1 MGASASS
8 FGYDASGVDEV
19 GALYL
24 LQKQVSDLSDVV
36 MARRPDEAFVEADGA
51 ALGVHVG
58 EETSDNLKPSVTGR
72 VMRKLLT
79 LSESRYRGSH
89 EVYEMGVTIVGAQL
103 GDEGKGKITDI
114 YSEEADVVARFQG
127 GNNAGHTVVV
137 DDEEF
142 KLHHVP
148 SGAVRGKPAVIG
160 NGCVVDPEVLLGELD
175 GLRERGVDVEFYIS
189 ERAHVIMPYHRVID
203 GIEEDAKGDMAAGTT
218 GRGIGPTYEDKVGR
232 RGVRV
237 LDLLKPDALREKL
250 EYVVPTKKALV
261 EEVFDVDVEEA
272 GYAEAFDVDSVHE
285 SYLEHGRRLEDGV
298 VDVSELLNRH
308 LDEGDS
314 VLFEG
319 AQGTSLDID
328 HGIYPYLTS
337 SNTTVGGAC
346 TGTGVGATRMRET
359 VGIMKA
365 YLSRVGTGPLPTEL
379 ENDIGDHLV
388 EVGEE
393 YGTTTG
399 RRRRVGWLDL
409 PMVRHAATLNDFT
422 GAVITS
428 IDVLDGLDPVKVCE
442 AYSLDGGRLER
453 MPADMDDWSRCEPI
467 YREFQGWS
475 DVDWSNVES
484 YEDIPDP
491 AREYLEYIED
501 EVDAEFYAVSVGPER
516 EQTIIREDP
525 FEQP

>member
-1 MGASASS
+1 
-8 FGYDASGVDEV
+8 
-19 GALYL
+19 
-24 LQKQVSDLSDVV
+24 
-36 MARRPDEAFVEADGA
+36 
-51 ALGVHVG
+51 
-58 EETSDNLKPSVTGR
+58 
-72 VMRKLLT
+72 
-79 LSESRYRGSH
+79 
-89 EVYEMGVTIVGAQL
+89 MGVTIVGAQL

-114 YSEEADVVARFQG
+114 YSDSADVIVRFQG
-127 GNNAGHTVVV
+127 GNNAGHTVVA

-148 SGAVRGKPAVIG
+148 SGVVRGKTAVIG
-160 NGCVVDPEVLLGELD
+160 NGCVVDPDVLLGEVDKLHD
-175 GLRERGVDVEFYIS
+175 RGVEADLRVA

-203 GIEEDAKGDMAAGTT
+203 GVEEDAKGDMAAGTT

-250 EYVVPTKKALV
+250 EYVIPTKRSLV
-261 EEVFDVDVEEA
+261 EEVFGIDIEEN
-272 GYAEAFDVDSVHE
+272 GYADSFDVDSVHE
-285 SYLEHGRRLEDGV
+285 KYVGYGERLRDSV
-298 VDVSELLNRH
+298 VDASEYVNARM
-308 LDEGDS
+308 DDGDS

-346 TGTGVGATRMRET
+346 TGAGVGATRLRET

-379 ENDIGDHLV
+379 DDDVGDHLV

-399 RRRRVGWLDL
+399 RRRRVGWFDL
-409 PMVRHAATLNDFT
+409 PMVRHAARLNDFT
-422 GAVITS
+422 GGVLTS
-428 IDVLDGLDPVKVCE
+428 IDVLEGLDPVRVCE
-442 AYSLDGGRLER
+442 AYELDGER
-453 MPADMDDWSRCEPI
+453 VEAMPADMDDWARCEPV
-467 YREFQGWS
+467 YRDFNGW
-475 DVDWSNVES
+475 DGVDWDAVEA
-484 YEDIPDP
+484 YDDIPTN
-491 AREYLEYIED
+491 ARDYVEYLED
-501 EVDAEFYAVSVGPER
+501 EVGAPFYAVSVGPAR

-525 FEQP
+525 FGEV

>member
-1 MGASASS
+1 
-8 FGYDASGVDEV
+8 
-19 GALYL
+19 
-24 LQKQVSDLSDVV
+24 
-36 MARRPDEAFVEADGA
+36 
-51 ALGVHVG
+51 
-58 EETSDNLKPSVTGR
+58 
-72 VMRKLLT
+72 MRKVHAGPHA
-79 LSESRYRGSH
+79 RYRGSH
-89 EVYEMGVTIVGAQL
+89 EVQKMGVTIVGAQL

-114 YSEEADVVARFQG
+114 YSEQADVVARFQG

-148 SGAVRGKPAVIG
+148 SGAVRGKPAVVG
-160 NGCVVDPEVLLGELD
+160 NGCVVDPDVLLGELD
-175 GLRERGVDVEFYIS
+175 GLRERGVDIEFYIS

-232 RGVRV
+232 RGVRA

-250 EYVVPTKKALV
+250 EYVVPTKRALV

-272 GYAEAFDVDSVHE
+272 GHSEAFDVDAVYE
-285 SYLEHGRRLEDGV
+285 SYVEYGERLRGHV
-298 VDVSELLNRH
+298 VDVSEVLNGH
-308 LDEGDS
+308 LDSGDS

-379 ENDIGDHLV
+379 EGDVGDHLV

-399 RRRRVGWLDL
+399 RRRRVGWFDM
-409 PMVRHAATLNDFT
+409 PMVRHASTLNDFT

-428 IDVLDGLDPVKVCE
+428 IDVLEGLDPVKVCE
-442 AYSLDGGRLER
+442 AYDLDGERLER
-453 MPADMDDWSRCEPI
+453 MPADMDDWARCEPV
-467 YREFQGWS
+467 YREFPGWS
-475 DVDWSNVES
+475 DVDWDSVEG
-484 YEDIPDP
+484 YGDLP
-491 AREYLEYIED
+491 ANAHDYLEYVED
-501 EVDAEFYAVSVGPER
+501 EVGAPFYAVSVGPGR
-516 EQTIIREDP
+516 GQTIIREDP
-525 FEQP
+525 FETP